1 MNLFQAPGSS
11 DLTSNNRAR
20 ALECNSVRR
29 YPFSI
34 TAITMAVERAYH
46 ARVPKLK
53 EKLIS
58 VLEPRTKH
66 PEKSALSS
74 VFTLLVGRADVG
86 IKRLFL
92 PCCIKGKF
100 YANLT
105 LLHKGKILCQPRLAV
120 TARQAFMPSSLA

>member
-1 MNLFQAPGSS
+1 MAMELRM
-11 DLTSNNRAR
+11 T
-20 ALECNSVRR
+20 V
-29 YPFSI
+29 I
-34 TAITMAVERAYH
+34 TG
-46 ARVPKLK
+46 
-53 EKLIS
+53 
-58 VLEPRTKH
+58 VLELRSGLNPSGQLVVSVYKVVFYIKAIIDFSCVQYGRTY
-66 PEKSALSS
+66 S
-74 VFTLLVGRADVG
+74 G